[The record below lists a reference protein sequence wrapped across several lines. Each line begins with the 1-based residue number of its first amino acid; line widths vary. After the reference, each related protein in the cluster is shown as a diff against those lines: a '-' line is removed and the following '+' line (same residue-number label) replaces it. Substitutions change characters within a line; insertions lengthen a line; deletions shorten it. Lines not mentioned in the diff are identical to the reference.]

1 MKTVSAICVY
11 HGTTIYNLT
20 VNYKGELTQLKLNGL
35 WDSNVKE
42 YDSFRELYKA
52 ILTVLKA
59 NGFRVRYM
67 PAFNSNWYDIQ
78 FIDAMNPTH
87 IETLPLKE

>member
-11 HGTTIYNLT
+11 HETTIYNLT
-20 VNYKGELTQLKLNGL
+20 ANYKGELIQLKLNGL
-35 WDSNVKE
+35 SGSPVKE
-42 YDSFRELYKA
+42 YTSFRELYKA

-59 NGFRVRYM
+59 NGFRVRYI